1 MNVQRGNKGQVRQT
15 ANIEWDEIPK
25 NPGQLPFVVLA
36 EGLQGV
42 GKTHFS
48 MTFPEP
54 IFILD
59 TENRA
64 DVVAAKFAGN
74 KKVYRKKITT
84 FNDLRLTLVQRIF
97 SEHEGGTI
105 VIDSG
110 SDLQTMA
117 ELEYLEEAK
126 MEKIYPTYI
135 WARVWEKIDNMLKT
149 IRDRGFYCVITGRL
163 RDEYTDDG
171 KRTGDYV
178 LEGYKKLP
186 YRVDLHLRL
195 LPDFTAEV
203 YKNGFRNE
211 PIDRVKVLERPSYS
225 EIMDKLIM
233 GNVPK
238 VDDLEEVKPS
248 KVKPA
253 KTKNIDNKTLA
264 KEVEKAVNASESE
277 LEAPGETILNQEGNH
292 IQDEE
297 NPPQIASYETDSD
310 LVATKEQVVEAYKY
324 GLGLGLDN
332 STLKMLLFDIRG
344 EDVAD
349 QDKISDGMTVSEIE
363 IWKEGMRTIAEEY
376 LGAKN

>member
-178 LEGYKKLP
+178 LEGWKK
-186 YRVDLHLRL
+186 
-195 LPDFTAEV
+195 
-203 YKNGFRNE
+203 
-211 PIDRVKVLERPSYS
+211 
-225 EIMDKLIM
+225 
-233 GNVPK
+233 
-238 VDDLEEVKPS
+238 
-248 KVKPA
+248 
-253 KTKNIDNKTLA
+253 
-264 KEVEKAVNASESE
+264 AS
-277 LEAPGETILNQEGNH
+277 
-292 IQDEE
+292 
-297 NPPQIASYETDSD
+297 
-310 LVATKEQVVEAYKY
+310 V
-324 GLGLGLDN
+324 
-332 STLKMLLFDIRG
+332 
-344 EDVAD
+344 
-349 QDKISDGMTVSEIE
+349 
-363 IWKEGMRTIAEEY
+363 
-376 LGAKN
+376 